1 MDIGYFTR
9 RFNAGCGRACLSAAA
24 RKPVGA
30 PLGAMGVIGNASS
43 RLRALLQK
51 YCVFCGV
58 ALRSGLSLRSCGVFV
73 NQMAVQTLD
82 NVPTPKKT

>member
-9 RFNAGCGRACLSAAA
+9 RFNASCGRACLSAAA

-43 RLRALLQK
+43 RPRALLRGIA
-51 YCVFCGV
+51 CDWI
-58 ALRSGLSLRSCGVFV
+58 A
-73 NQMAVQTLD
+73 A
-82 NVPTPKKT
+82 